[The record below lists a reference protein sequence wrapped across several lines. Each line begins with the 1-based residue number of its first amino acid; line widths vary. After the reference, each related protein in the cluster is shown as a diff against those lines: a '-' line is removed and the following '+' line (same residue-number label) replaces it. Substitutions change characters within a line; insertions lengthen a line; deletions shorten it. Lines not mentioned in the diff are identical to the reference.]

1 MRSSLNVRFILQLS
15 CVIAIVTADGN
26 NTAPVSTPLP
36 AKKSDNTIIV
46 NVNQNTGNTEKAI
59 KSLEATLEKKFQ
71 QLIRVVNATTRG
83 KPSVES
89 GSSFASCKDIYVNHK
104 SQGNRAYFL
113 QMDSGKVPVFCHMTS
128 HGLGACG
135 GGGWTLVMKTDGAKS
150 TFHYD
155 SKLWSNKV
163 DFNLPGGNS
172 GFDNHETKLPTYW
185 NTPFTKICL
194 GMKIGQQINFLV
206 IYKQADSLYL
216 LIADGNF
223 RATSLGLNTWKK
235 LIGSQAS
242 LQPNCKREGFNAA
255 GVATGSS
262 RARIGVLGNNQND
275 CITPDSRIGFGTG
288 GYTDD
293 SNTCGNDATHSPDNG
308 DKHIK
313 AMGYILV
320 Q

>member
-1 MRSSLNVRFILQLS
+1 MRSSLNVRFILQLC
-15 CVIAIVTADGN
+15 CVIAIVAADGN

-36 AKKSDNTIIV
+36 AKKSDNSIIV
-46 NVNQNTGNTEKAI
+46 NVNQNTGNAEKAI
-59 KSLEATLEKKFQ
+59 KSLAETLEKKFQ

-83 KPSVES
+83 
-89 GSSFASCKDIYVNHK
+89 SSFASCKDIYVNHM
-104 SQGNRAYFL
+104 SQENRAYFL

-128 HGLGACG
+128 HGIGACG
-135 GGGWTLVMKTDGAKS
+135 GGGWTLAMKTDGAKS

-163 DFNLPGGNS
+163 DFNLPGGKT

-185 NTPFTKICL
+185 NTPFSKICL

-206 IYKQADSLYL
+206 IYKQATSLYS

-223 RATSLGLNTWKK
+223 RATSLGRNTWKT

-242 LQPNCKREGFNAA
+242 LQSNCNKEGFNVVSTNSAY
-255 GVATGSS
+255 SK
-262 RARIGVLGNNQND
+262 ARIGVLGDNNECQT
-275 CITPDSRIGFGTG
+275 CDSRIGFGTG
-288 GYTDD
+288 GNPDD
-293 SNTCGNDATHSPDNG
+293 SNKCGNVACCLTDNG
-308 DKHIK
+308 DKNIK

>member
-1 MRSSLNVRFILQLS
+1 MRSTMNVGFILRLF
-15 CVIAIVTADGN
+15 CVIVVLTVAVDGN
-26 NTAPVSTPLP
+26 NTSPGSTPSP
-36 AKKSDNTIIV
+36 VKKGDNTVIV
-46 NVNQNTGNTEKAI
+46 NVNQDSREIKEAI
-59 KSLEATLEKKFQ
+59 KSLETTLERKFQ
-71 QLIRVVNATTRG
+71 QLMRAINGT
-83 KPSVES
+83 SH
-89 GSSFASCKDIYVNHK
+89 GSSFESCKDIYLNHQSK
-104 SQGNRAYFL
+104 GNRAYFL
-113 QMDSGKVPVFCHMTS
+113 QMNSGKVPVFCHMTS

-135 GGGWTLVMKTDGAKS
+135 GGGWTLVMKIDGAKA
-150 TFHYD
+150 TFRYD
-155 SKLWSNKV
+155 SQLWSNKV
-163 DFNLPGGNS
+163 DFNLPGGKT
-172 GFDNHETKLPTYW
+172 GFDHHETKLPTYW
-185 NTPFTKICL
+185 NTPFSKICL

-223 RATSLGLNTWKK
+223 RATSLGRNTWKT

-242 LQPNCKREGFNAA
+242 LQPNCKKEGFNAA

-293 SNTCGNDATHSPDNG
+293 SNTCGNDASHSPDNG